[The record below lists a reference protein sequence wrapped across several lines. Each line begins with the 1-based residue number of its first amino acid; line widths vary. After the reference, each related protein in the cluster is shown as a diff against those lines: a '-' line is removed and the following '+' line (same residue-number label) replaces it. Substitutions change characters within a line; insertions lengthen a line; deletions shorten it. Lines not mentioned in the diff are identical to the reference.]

1 MQQTKRAVILKR
13 VVRFILETNDQE
25 IMEIIKAVTL
35 RYKNK
40 FPDWDDSF
48 LSLHRDPVQ
57 REIELNNLVAF
68 IRNHPEFYEPH
79 LPSSE

>member
-1 MQQTKRAVILKR
+1 MQQKKRAVILKW
-13 VVRFILETNDQE
+13 VVRFILETNDEE

-40 FPDWDDSF
+40 FPEWDVSF

-57 REIELNNLVAF
+57 RELELDNLVAF